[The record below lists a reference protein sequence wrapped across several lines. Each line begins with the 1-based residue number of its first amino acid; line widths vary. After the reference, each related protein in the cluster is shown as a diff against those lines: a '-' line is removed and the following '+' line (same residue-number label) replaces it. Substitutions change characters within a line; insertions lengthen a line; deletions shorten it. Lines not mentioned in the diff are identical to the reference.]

1 MIPALLGVSIIIF
14 GIIHFI
20 PGDPITFMLGRRQ
33 DPTVVAA
40 LQAQYGLD
48 RPLPVQYIDWLGKAL
63 RGDLGASILTG
74 DSVSAQILERL
85 PRTLYLLIGSMLIAV
100 AIAVPCGILAA
111 AKHNTWADLGITTGS
126 LVALSIPSF
135 WLAIILILLFAVQ
148 LQILPA
154 TGFVYPQEDLG
165 EFLRHMIIPCFAL
178 GAIEAALITRIMRSS
193 MLDAL
198 RQDYV
203 TLARAKGAGQRR
215 VLFIH
220 ALRNAAIPV
229 ATVVALEIGY
239 LLGGAIIIERV
250 FAYPGMGYLLITAI
264 VSRDYPVIQ
273 GTILVFALLFFLVN
287 LATDVI
293 YTFLDPRIR
302 YT

>member
-1 MIPALLGVSIIIF
+1 MVPALLGVSIIIF
-14 GIIHFI
+14 GMIHFI
-20 PGDPITFMLGRRQ
+20 PGDPITFMMGRRQ
-33 DPTVVAA
+33 DPTVAAA

-48 RPLPVQYIDWLGKAL
+48 RPLPVQYVDWLGKAM

-85 PRTLYLLIGSMLIAV
+85 PRTLYLLVGSMLIAV

-111 AKHNTWADLGITTGS
+111 AKHNTWTDLGITTGS

-135 WLAIILILLFAVQ
+135 WLAIILILVFAVQ

-154 TGFVYPQEDLG
+154 TGFVYPREGLG
-165 EFLRHMIIPCFAL
+165 DFVQHMIIPCFAL

-198 RQDYV
+198 RQEYV

-215 VLFIH
+215 VLFVH

-264 VSRDYPVIQ
+264 LSRDYPVIQ

-287 LATDVI
+287 LGTDVI